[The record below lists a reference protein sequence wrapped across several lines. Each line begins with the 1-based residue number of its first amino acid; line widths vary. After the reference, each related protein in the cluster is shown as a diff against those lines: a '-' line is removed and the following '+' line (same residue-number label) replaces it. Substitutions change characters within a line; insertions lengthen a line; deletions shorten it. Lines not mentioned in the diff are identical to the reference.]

1 MPVLS
6 LIQALVPLP
15 LPPHPNLHP
24 QIQNS
29 SLVQALVGQL
39 EPAGTTATQGDLDRL
54 NLSVAPF
61 LEKNIESLL
70 ESVDDLVAEQQKV
83 TTYHKAVARQAQG
96 VASWL
101 QKRRQENQVWGG
113 QNRGEGGEGGRQENQ
128 VGGGRTG
135 GRGTDAGRSKPAV
148 HHKML
153 CVP

>member
-1 MPVLS
+1 M
-6 LIQALVPLP
+6 
-15 LPPHPNLHP
+15 
-24 QIQNS
+24 
-29 SLVQALVGQL
+29 GQL

-101 QKRRQENQVWGG
+101 QKRRQENQV
-113 QNRGEGGEGGRQENQ
+113 
-128 VGGGRTG
+128 GGGRAG
-135 GRGTDAGRSKPAV
+135 GREEGGAGTRYRVVAAEPAPGGSARREGHGEKPAC
-148 HHKML
+148 KSRRNPL
-153 CVP
+153 